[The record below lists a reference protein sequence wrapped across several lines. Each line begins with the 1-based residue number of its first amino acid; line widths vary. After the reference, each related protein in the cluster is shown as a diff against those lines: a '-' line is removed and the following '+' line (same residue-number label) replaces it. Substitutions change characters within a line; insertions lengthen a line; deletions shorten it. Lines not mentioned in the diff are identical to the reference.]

1 VTGGVVYPDPN
12 MRAENQIMMG
22 GVPLSHERALALRA
36 PSDLTGEWDL
46 IGTRMIDG
54 SRIETTAI

>member
-1 VTGGVVYPDPN
+1 VVFPDPN
-12 MRAENQIMMG
+12 MREGNQIMTD

-36 PSDLTGEWDL
+36 PSVLTGEWDL
-46 IGTRMIDG
+46 IGIEMIDG